1 MSPITP
7 PTPPQNPPKDPPAPG
22 TPKAPGE
29 TARKL
34 LFQFPQ
40 EKVEQPLLY
49 HLIKDYDLKI
59 NIFRAKIDPD
69 DSGYAVVEMTGTP
82 GNLDKGLAYARS
94 LGILVNEKTHGLS
107 WDEERCVSCG
117 ACLPHCPTG
126 ALHLEDTR
134 TRKVTFSDADCIEC
148 LNCISH
154 CPFGACR
161 SLL

>member
-1 MSPITP
+1 MK
-7 PTPPQNPPKDPPAPG
+7 PQDEPSAAAPG
-22 TPKAPGE
+22 KAAEAASGE

-82 GNLDKGLAYARS
+82 ENLDKGLSFARS

-107 WDEERCVSCG
+107 WDEALCTSCG

-126 ALHLEDTR
+126 ALRIEDLQTR
-134 TRKVTFSDADCIEC
+134 RVTFSDADCIEC